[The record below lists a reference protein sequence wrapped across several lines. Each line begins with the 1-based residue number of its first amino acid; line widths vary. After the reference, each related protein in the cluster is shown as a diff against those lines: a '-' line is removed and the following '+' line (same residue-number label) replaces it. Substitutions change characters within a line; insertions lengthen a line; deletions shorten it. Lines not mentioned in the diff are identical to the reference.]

1 MRACQQL
8 MLLPIKKK
16 FYKFLKVGE
25 ICKNDYKPM
34 KIEKKMG
41 VKIEGI

>member
-41 VKIEGI
+41 VKIKDI